1 MRSASLAVL
10 FGDGMCPLDTMRAL
24 RGLVIEKQ

>member
-10 FGDGMCPLDTMRAL
+10 FGDW
-24 RGLVIEKQ
+24 VIEKIKTGHHHFILAGGL